1 MLQAQLL
8 VLQVGELGQQ
18 ELQQELQQR
27 ALQQVR
33 QELQQALELKRL
45 RYLQSQQVLRQLQ
58 LSGQRQQQSLS
69 GFQQQVK
76 GSLYR
81 LYRLKLQG
89 VVHRQRP
96 CRLRS

>member
-18 ELQQELQQR
+18 ELQR
-27 ALQQVR
+27 VLQQV
-33 QELQQALELKRL
+33 LELKRL

>member
-18 ELQQELQQR
+18 ELQQVLQQR
-27 ALQQVR
+27 VLQQV
-33 QELQQALELKRL
+33 LELKRL

-69 GFQQQVK
+69 GFLQQVK